1 MIKQTLEKMRKM
13 KLYGMLRSFK
23 HATHTQSMA
32 GLTADELIHLL
43 VENEWDERQNRSM
56 ERSLRNARFR
66 YKATVEG
73 LDFHPERMLD
83 KNRLL
88 RLADG
93 GYIKKGENILL
104 TGSTGTGKSYL
115 ACALGNQACA
125 QGHKVLYTN
134 TNRLLTQLKMA
145 KADGSSIKEMI
156 KLEKQDV
163 LILDDFGIQPLDIQG
178 RMLLMEI
185 IEDRHGK
192 KSTIITSQLPI
203 TAWYEVIGDQTLAD
217 AILDRIVHDAHRLEL
232 QGESLRK
239 KRKINQAN
247 L

>member
-1 MIKQTLEKMRKM
+1 MIEQTLEKMRKM

-23 HATHTQSMA
+23 HATQTQSMS

-73 LDFHPERMLD
+73 LDFHPERKLD
-83 KNRLL
+83 KNQLL

-115 ACALGNQACA
+115 ACALGNQAC
-125 QGHKVLYTN
+125 
-134 TNRLLTQLKMA
+134 
-145 KADGSSIKEMI
+145 S
-156 KLEKQDV
+156 
-163 LILDDFGIQPLDIQG
+163 
-178 RMLLMEI
+178 
-185 IEDRHGK
+185 
-192 KSTIITSQLPI
+192 
-203 TAWYEVIGDQTLAD
+203 
-217 AILDRIVHDAHRLEL
+217 
-232 QGESLRK
+232 
-239 KRKINQAN
+239 
-247 L
+247 